1 MIDFVTLIL
10 VGLAALAAIATVVGV
25 VDAAQNKAW
34 RRVAAERRRN
44 WEMRQELMGRTS
56 GGVDAWGD
64 DYDD

>member
-1 MIDFVTLIL
+1 MTDIVMLIL
-10 VGLAALAAIATVVGV
+10 VGLAVLAATATVVGV
-25 VDAAQNKAW
+25 IDAAQSKAW

-44 WEMRQELMGRTS
+44 WEMRQELMGRTP

>member
-1 MIDFVTLIL
+1 MIDIVTLIL
-10 VGLAALAAIATVVGV
+10 VGLAALAAIATVVGGG
-25 VDAAQNKAW
+25 AAPPHQAY

-56 GGVDAWGD
+56 GGVDARSD

>member
-1 MIDFVTLIL
+1 MIDIVTLIL

-34 RRVAAERRRN
+34 RGVAAERRRN

-56 GGVDAWGD
+56 GGVGARGD

>member
-10 VGLAALAAIATVVGV
+10 VGLAALAAIATIVGV

>member
-1 MIDFVTLIL
+1 MIDIVTLIL

-56 GGVDAWGD
+56 GGVGAGGD